1 MRKYLMALAATALLA
16 SQAAAATISGPTTV
30 EAGVTYTY
38 TYQPDTPVSL
48 LEGYTLYTMYIE
60 VNGNPSAGGT
70 GFNYYGS
77 VYPVDNSFTF
87 DWVFD
92 TTGPAVLSIS
102 SVLVSYINAT
112 IQLGDGFFDVIKGE
126 SARFEVFNTGR
137 NEDGGGPPLELK
149 VSVVPIG
156 GTLPLLLSAL
166 GALGWVARRRK
177 AQAALPA

>member
-30 EAGVTYTY
+30 EAGATYTY

-60 VNGNPSAGGT
+60 VNGNPATS
-70 GFNYYGS
+70 FNYYGS
-77 VYPVDNSFTF
+77 VYPADNSFTF

-102 SVLVSYINAT
+102 SVLVSYVNAS
-112 IQLGDGFFDVIKGE
+112 ILLGDGFFDVIKGE
-126 SARFEVFNTGR
+126 LTRFEVFNTGR
-137 NEDGGGPPLELK
+137 DEDGGGPPLELK

-156 GTLPLLLSAL
+156 GTLPLLLAAL
-166 GALGWVARRRK
+166 AAFGWVARRRK
-177 AQAALPA
+177 AEAALPA